1 MFLFLKSVVWKINV
15 EYYIGGGI
23 IMDFKRYQTLCSKP
37 KILWTQHCLQKMQE
51 RDISR
56 ADVKNVIQNG
66 IIIENYPDDFP
77 NPSCLIFGHSIQG
90 RILHIVAGCDNINI
104 YIITAYYPDTEKFE
118 ADLKTRKKR

>member
-1 MFLFLKSVVWKINV
+1 
-15 EYYIGGGI
+15 
-23 IMDFKRYQTLCSKP
+23 MDFMRYQTLCSEP

-77 NPSCLIFGHSIQG
+77 NPSCLILGHSIQG